1 MRKFNVTVNGTPYQV
16 EIEEVQAFAAPVVQA
31 PAASVAPAAPVAPQ
45 ASSAPAPAAPA
56 APKAAPA
63 GGTELTAPM
72 PGTVVK
78 IIAKDGAVVKKGDVV
93 LVLESMKMEND
104 IVSPA
109 DGTVTVTTAA
119 GTNVNAGD
127 VLAVIA

>member
-16 EIEEVQAFAAPVVQA
+16 EIEEVQAFSAPVIQA
-31 PAASVAPAAPVAPQ
+31 PAAPAAPAAPVAPQ
-45 ASSAPAPAAPA
+45 ASAAPAPAVPA

>member
-1 MRKFNVTVNGTPYQV
+1 
-16 EIEEVQAFAAPVVQA
+16 
-31 PAASVAPAAPVAPQ
+31 
-45 ASSAPAPAAPA
+45 
-56 APKAAPA
+56 
-63 GGTELTAPM
+63 M